1 MDWKTIRNEYITDE
15 TSSYRKLAKKYGV
28 SLTAITKR
36 SKEEDW
42 IGQRKQLKDKT
53 ITKSIEK
60 LSDKTADK
68 LSRVADLTDKLL
80 DKLEQAIEEL
90 DVQLYKHVEKTK
102 EIEYNNSLRPDKPTK
117 ETIHEEEKV
126 IEVKTIVDRSGLKAI
141 ASSLRDIK
149 EIQMLKTELDRQEQ
163 EARIAKLQ
171 RDADAGKPDG
181 GKSYGVLLMPSI
193 MPELTPPGEDDD
205 G

>member
-1 MDWKTIRNEYITDE
+1 MDWKAIRNEYIADE
-15 TSSYRKLAKKYGV
+15 SSSYRKLAKKYGV

-53 ITKSIEK
+53 ITKSIEV
-60 LSDKTADK
+60 LSGKTADK
-68 LSRVADLTDKLL
+68 LKRVSDLTDKLL

-90 DVQLYKHVEKTK
+90 DIQLYKDVVKTK
-102 EIEYNNSLRPDKPTK
+102 EIEYNNVERPDKPTK

-126 IEVKTIVDRSGLKAI
+126 IECKTIVDRSGLKAI

-149 EIQMLKTELDRQEQ
+149 EIQMLKSDLDKQEQ
-163 EARIAKLQ
+163 EARINKL
-171 RDADAGKPDG
+171 RKE
-181 GKSYGVLLMPSI
+181 V
-193 MPELTPPGEDDD
+193 EDDAQTETTVTVKFEED
-205 G
+205 ISKWSQ